1 MISRIFFA
9 HLQAIKLEQRIA
21 ALKERVEA
29 ERIKKQKLQA
39 MLMRYR
45 DVDQDIAGL
54 GIYLITRNSIF
65 FSHF

>member
-1 MISRIFFA
+1 MLIA
-9 HLQAIKLEQRIA
+9 QAIKLEQRVA

-45 DVDQDIAGL
+45 DVDQDIAGQRCFL
-54 GIYLITRNSIF
+54 ATPSSI
-65 FSHF
+65 SHF